1 MKNFVFIILV
11 LFLSVSCKKELVKEP
26 AKLIEK
32 EKMID
37 IIYDLSLLDAIK
49 YQQPLSLDSVE
60 SNPTKFIFRK
70 YKVDSLQFAKSNM
83 YYAADYDSYKEMF
96 DEINA
101 RLDKEKKTTEIKLKA
116 EEKKAAK
123 AKKIADAKKAA
134 EAKKKKLK
142 ETPKDS
148 VKKKVIKKVNID
160 SIKRMKI
167 LRHKGL

>member
-1 MKNFVFIILV
+1 MKNFVFILLV

-37 IIYDLSLLDAIK
+37 IIYDLSLLEAIK

-60 SNPTKFIFRK
+60 SNPTKFIFKK
-70 YKVDSLQFAKSNM
+70 YKVDSLQFAQSNV

-96 DEINA
+96 DQINA
-101 RLDKEKKTTEIKLKA
+101 RLDKEKKSTEKKLKA
-116 EEKKAAK
+116 EEKKAA
-123 AKKIADAKKAA
+123 AVKKAA

-148 VKKKVIKKVNID
+148 VKKKVIKKVNFD
-160 SIKRMKI
+160 SIKRVKR
-167 LRHKGL
+167 LQHKGL